1 MKTLVTADLH
11 LSDNP
16 RDNYRHAWMEAL
28 PDLLVKHG
36 CNRLLILGDL
46 TEEKDRHG
54 AWLVNKIVEHISNLA
69 RVCPVYIIR
78 GNHDYVAEE
87 HPYYEFV
94 SKLKNVFWYNLP
106 LCRELRGLGTV
117 LFLPH
122 TRHYERD
129 WQDLDFDD
137 YDWIFAHQT
146 FDGADVGH
154 GKTLEGIPRSVFTRA
169 RARGVIA
176 GDIHVP
182 QTILPVVYVG
192 APYTVDFGDDY
203 KARILLLDGDKMESV
218 PCVGSQ
224 KRLVEIRTLADLK
237 KAEKQLGQSDVL
249 KVRVLLD
256 PSEADKWPELQAA
269 VRAWSEDRGYL
280 LHNMQ
285 MATDGAANKPTAR
298 SINAPRSDTQLVEGY
313 VKLKGAGKPTLKAGL
328 RLMEKV

>member
-1 MKTLVTADLH
+1 MTTLVTADLH

-28 PDLLVKHG
+28 PDLLVKHD

-54 AWLVNKIVEHISNLA
+54 AWLVNKIVDHISNLSK
-69 RVCPVYIIR
+69 VCPVYIIR

-87 HPYYEFV
+87 NPFYEFV
-94 SKLKNVFWYNLP
+94 SKLKNVFWYNAP
-106 LCRELRGLGTV
+106 RSKELRDLGNV
-117 LFLPH
+117 MFLPH

-154 GKTLEGIPRSVFTRA
+154 GKTLEGIPCNVFP
-169 RARGVIA
+169 RGVKVIA

-182 QTILPVVYVG
+182 QTIKPVTYVG
-192 APYTVDFGDDY
+192 APYTVDFGDAY
-203 KARILLLDGDKMESV
+203 VARILLLDGDKMESV
-218 PCVGSQ
+218 TCVGSQ

-237 KAEKQLGQSDVL
+237 IAEKQLSKSDVL

-256 PSEADKWPELQAA
+256 PSKADKWPELQAA
-269 VRAWSEDRGYL
+269 VRAWSGDGGYL

-285 MATDGAANKPTAR
+285 MATDGAVNKPAAR
-298 SINAPRSDTQLVEGY
+298 SISAPRNDKQLIEEY
-313 VKLKGAGKPTLKAGL
+313 VQLKGAGKPTLKAGL
-328 RLMEKV
+328 RLMEKA